1 MGKQFK
7 KSDIP
12 ILIVSII
19 LIFLSVNRA
28 AQLYVDSNCGSNI
41 IGGLSQVMDCFFN
54 FTVYPFTLNSEP
66 EFMLPSIVGVLA
78 VLLAY
83 AYIAAS
89 RKNFMRGK
97 EHGSAEWGTKKD
109 IKPFIDTNKDNNIIL
124 SATERLSLAPHMK
137 NPLYNRNKN
146 VLVIG
151 GSGKGKSRFIVK
163 PNLCQLNT
171 SYIITDPKGYTW
183 RG

>member
-54 FTVYPFTLNSEP
+54 FTVYPFTLNSKP

-89 RKNFMRGK
+89 RKKIPTR
-97 EHGSAEWGTKKD
+97 
-109 IKPFIDTNKDNNIIL
+109 II
-124 SATERLSLAPHMK
+124 
-137 NPLYNRNKN
+137 
-146 VLVIG
+146 I
-151 GSGKGKSRFIVK
+151 
-163 PNLCQLNT
+163 
-171 SYIITDPKGYTW
+171 
-183 RG
+183 